1 MPNQQDKALR
11 DKLARDRHRP
21 SYHFLP
27 PKHWMND
34 PNGLIQFK
42 GKYHLFY
49 QHNPF
54 GPLWGNMTWGH
65 AVSRDLVRWKH
76 MPHALHPDQPYDDGG
91 VYTGCAVDNAGV
103 PTIVYTGVRPECQCI
118 ATSRDMVTWTKHP
131 RNPVV
136 PTPPEGMEV
145 TGFRDPDVWRE
156 GKTWYMVVGSGIKGV
171 GGAILLYKSKDLVQW
186 DYVRPAYVGKVD
198 ETGAMWECP
207 NFFSLGRR
215 HVLIVSTLGRAIYFV
230 GTWRNERFTPQA
242 QGELDQGGSFY
253 APQVFRDNTGRRVMF
268 GWLRE
273 RRSNAAQTAARWSG
287 VQSLPRVLTLGRGG
301 KLAFAP
307 APEVDSLRGRHQQWA
322 QLDIGPDA
330 LLPIECARG
339 DGIEIAAELDL
350 GRAARCG
357 LSVRRSPKA
366 AEETRIIY
374 DSEAEQLIV
383 DCERSSKSKAAAKG
397 THATAFRL
405 DKREPLKLRV
415 FLDGTVVEVYANGRA
430 CLTSRIYPTQANSVG
445 AALFAERGAA
455 KLKRLDVWQMR
466 SIW

>member
-21 SYHFLP
+21 RYHFLP
-27 PKHWMND
+27 PKFWMND
-34 PNGLIQFK
+34 PNGLIHFK

-76 MPHALHPDQPYDDGG
+76 LPHALHPDRPYDKDG
-91 VYTGCAVDNAGV
+91 VFTGCAVYNDGV
-103 PTIVYTGVRPECQCI
+103 PTIVYTGVRTECQCI
-118 ATSRDMVTWTKHP
+118 ATSRDMVRWTKHP
-131 RNPVV
+131 GNPVV
-136 PTPPEGMEV
+136 SAPPEGMEV

-171 GGAILLYKSKDLVQW
+171 GGAVLLYKSKDLAQW
-186 DYVRPAYVGKVD
+186 DYVRPAHVGNAD
-198 ETGAMWECP
+198 ETGTMWECP
-207 NFFSLGRR
+207 NFFPLGSK

-230 GTWRNERFTPQA
+230 GTWRNGRFTPQL

-253 APQVFRDNTGRRVMF
+253 APQVFRDNAGRRIMF

-287 VQSLPRVLTLGRGG
+287 VQSLPRVLTLGRDG
-301 KLAFAP
+301 KLASEP
-307 APEVDSLRGRHQQWA
+307 APEVESLRGKHQQWA
-322 QLDIGPDA
+322 QLEVGPDA
-330 LLPIECARG
+330 LLPIECTKG
-339 DGIEIAAELDL
+339 DGIELAAELDP
-350 GRAARCG
+350 GRTARCG

-366 AEETRIIY
+366 SEETRIIF
-374 DSEAEQLIV
+374 DREAEQLIV
-383 DCERSSKSKAAAKG
+383 DCERSSKNKAVAKAAH
-397 THATAFRL
+397 TTAFRL
-405 DKREPLKLRV
+405 AKREPLKLRV
-415 FLDGTVVEVYANGRA
+415 FLDGSVVEVYANGRA

-445 AALFAERGAA
+445 LGLFAQGAAA
-455 KLKRLDVWQMR
+455 KLERLDVWHMR